1 MLYLRLLFFTA
12 MAIYTIGLIGLEATT
27 SQQVVRPYFSDIEDV
42 SPLFGINTTVSTFL
56 LAGAALLM
64 LFAASTSHHRQLRQ
78 RRHFMISQGMVFGFL
93 AADDRFQIHERIG
106 FWLEISDSFVMM
118 GWALIE
124 VASLVWL
131 FRPQFAPLRAIAF
144 FAAGVAL
151 FGIMFAID
159 TWGSG
164 QGYLRLS
171 LEDLSK
177 TWAGVMFLAAAWLT
191 AERHFTDSAR
201 LTALD
206 LANPKPI
213 TG

>member
-12 MAIYTIGLIGLEATT
+12 MAIYTIGLEATT

-78 RRHFMISQGMVFGFL
+78 RRHFVISQGMVFGFL

-131 FRPQFAPLRAIAF
+131 FCPQFAPLRAIAF

-159 TWGSG
+159 TWGSS
-164 QGYLRLS
+164 QGYFRLS

-206 LANPKPI
+206 LANPKSI